1 MPTLRG
7 AGGEAASLDEASVRG
22 PGRVEGGDRATTWS
36 VLAFDIAGGVASS
49 ARPKAIPETLATERE
64 RISEKGSCAMK
75 LSSWMAAK
83 AIVVV
88 IFGIGFVLVPV
99 GLGSVF
105 GLSLNPSGALMA
117 QLFGAAFILESIVLW
132 LPRKESLS
140 HAAVRAIVTA
150 VVISNAIGFV
160 VTLLASL
167 SGVWNALGWLPVL
180 LYLVFGLAFA
190 YFLFSRPPAR

>member
-1 MPTLRG
+1 
-7 AGGEAASLDEASVRG
+7 
-22 PGRVEGGDRATTWS
+22 
-36 VLAFDIAGGVASS
+36 
-49 ARPKAIPETLATERE
+49 
-64 RISEKGSCAMK
+64 MK
-75 LSSWMAAK
+75 LSFWMGAK

-105 GLSLNPSGALMA
+105 GLSLSPSGALMS

-132 LPRKESLS
+132 LSRNEPLS

-167 SGVWNALGWLPVL
+167 AGVWNALGWLPVL